1 MSLDPRV
8 DILATLFHD
17 LRSPDGEPDGA
28 GIFFRVVFGYCHAPK
43 KVLDSTKTRL
53 EPSILLFPAQTS
65 IFDGNLRRFTL
76 RLTDSGTENGVL
88 ERSNN
93 SLGVFQNQ

>member
-8 DILATLFHD
+8 DILARLFRH

-28 GIFFRVVFGYCHAPK
+28 GTIFRIPLGYCHAPK
-43 KVLDSTKTRL
+43 KLLDSTKTRF
-53 EPSILLFPAQTS
+53 EPSILPFPAQTV
-65 IFDGNLRRFTL
+65 IFDGNLWRFTL
-76 RLTDSGTENGVL
+76 RLTNSGTEKGVL

-93 SLGVFQNQ
+93 FLGVFQNQ